1 MRERNVRGQLAALLS
16 VFDDILALDDPDA
29 ILRRSVEVACTRF
42 GLMRAAIFLYDGTR
56 DMMLG
61 TWGTDLQG
69 AIVDEHQI
77 MYSLSDVDREA
88 FRRAKEEG
96 ARFTVFDDCPIVEHH
111 GSETRVAGRGW
122 VTWTPILSP
131 RGIIGVLFNDV
142 GLSRAAVDETKQ
154 AHAAILCSLLGAI
167 LDPLR
172 GMLGAGK
179 GVVGETPA
187 RRMVTAAVAMVAD
200 DPTVEP
206 REIARRLGMSLGRF
220 VRIFKAEMGMSLL
233 EYRNRVRLD
242 RFDALLGQGRST
254 LLEAAR
260 AAGFGSYAQFHRVFS
275 GVRHMTP
282 RKFLHRHW

>member
-1 MRERNVRGQLAALLS
+1 MERNVRGQLAGLLS
-16 VFDDILALDDPDA
+16 AFDDILALDDPDA
-29 ILRRSVEVACTRF
+29 ILRRSVEAACTRF
-42 GLMRAAIFLYDGTR
+42 GLTRAAIFLYDGTR

-96 ARFTVFDDCPIVEHH
+96 AHFTVFDDCPIVEHH

-142 GLSRAAVDETKQ
+142 GLSRAPVDETKQ
-154 AHAAILCSLLGAI
+154 AHAAILCTLLGTI

-172 GMLGAGK
+172 GMPGAGK
-179 GVVGETPA
+179 GVGRDPGATHRNGRCRDGGRRPDGGKAGNRPPA
-187 RRMVTAAVAMVAD
+187 RDELWAGSPAPSRRRWGCPCSSTAIESGWITSMRCSDKA
-200 DPTVEP
+200 
-206 REIARRLGMSLGRF
+206 ARRCSRRHALPASAVTPSSTGSLA
-220 VRIFKAEMGMSLL
+220 KSA
-233 EYRNRVRLD
+233 
-242 RFDALLGQGRST
+242 T
-254 LLEAAR
+254 
-260 AAGFGSYAQFHRVFS
+260 
-275 GVRHMTP
+275 
-282 RKFLHRHW
+282 